1 MDRLSENNLLVMEL
15 FSALLHE
22 RACPFTKEEVE
33 GFAKELGMSGHQAF
47 CTLVCA
53 VCGLDSDLNPRHRL
67 IAEKYIGPALKKMD
81 TAPYKS
87 DPFYQNV
94 RLPEKTL
101 GEWQLT
107 HQQYAPY
114 EMFCYDDTDLL
125 PDGREI
131 PCIGYFT
138 ESFRYPAVLQKGRLW
153 MAVTPN
159 EVETMKEDIAAAHGN
174 ILVLGLGLGYYAYM
188 TAQMENVSR
197 VTVVELD
204 RDVIRLFEEELLPQ
218 FPHREKIRV
227 IHADAFSYVEK
238 EAAKEQ
244 YDFVYADIWHDV
256 LDGTPMYL
264 RFRALE
270 GHVPGADWR
279 YWVERSMLIWLRGL
293 VKEEMAEGQGK
304 LHAHF
309 SKLPESCHEKLE
321 LLKEETEKLSPDSL
335 KAPWEN
341 D

>member
-1 MDRLSENNLLVMEL
+1 MDRLSDNNLLVMEL

-22 RACPFTKEEVE
+22 RACPFTKDEVE
-33 GFAKELGMSGHQAF
+33 QFAQDVGMENQDAF
-47 CTLVCA
+47 CALVCA

-67 IAEKYIGPALKKMD
+67 LKEKYISPALKEMD
-81 TAPYKS
+81 TAPYRA

-94 RLPEKTL
+94 HLPEKKR

-107 HQQYAPY
+107 HQCYQPY
-114 EMFCYDDTDLL
+114 EMFCYDDTRAL
-125 PDGREI
+125 PDGREL

-138 ESFRYPAVLQKGRLW
+138 EKFTYPAVLQQGRLW
-153 MAVTPN
+153 MAITPN
-159 EVETMKEDIAAAHGN
+159 EVETMRADIEAAHGN

-188 TAQMENVSR
+188 TARMEQVEQ

-218 FPHREKIRV
+218 FPNREKIRV
-227 IHADAFSYVEK
+227 IHADAFEYVEK
-238 EAAKEQ
+238 VAKQEH

-270 GHVPGADWR
+270 QHIPGAEWR
-279 YWVERSMLIWLRGL
+279 YWVEKSMLIWLRGL
-293 VKEEMAEGQGK
+293 IREAVETGEGP
-304 LHAHF
+304 LTEHF
-309 SKLPESCHEKLE
+309 AALPRESY
-321 LLKEETEKLSPDSL
+321 LSLDGLRMESRHISPEWI
-335 KAPWEN
+335 KNA
-341 D
+341 

>member
-1 MDRLSENNLLVMEL
+1 MDRQSENNLLVMEL

-22 RACPFTKEEVE
+22 RSCPFTKEEVE
-33 GFAKELGMSGHQAF
+33 GFAKDVGLDAHQAF

-53 VCGLDSDLNPRHRL
+53 VCGLDSDLNPHHRF
-67 IAEKYIGPALKKMD
+67 IAEKYMTPALKKLD
-81 TAPYKS
+81 TAPYRQ
-87 DPFYQNV
+87 DPFYQHIH
-94 RLPEKTL
+94 LPEKTR

-107 HQQYAPY
+107 HQEYQPY
-114 EMFCYDDTDLL
+114 EMFCYDDPAVTE
-125 PDGREI
+125 DGREI

-153 MAVTPN
+153 MAITPN
-159 EVETMKEDIAAAHGN
+159 EVETMRQDIAAAHGN

-218 FPHREKIRV
+218 FPGKEKIRV
-227 IHADAFSYVEK
+227 IHGDAFAYVEK
-238 EAAKEQ
+238 EAAGEQ

-270 GHVPGADWR
+270 KHMPGVEWR
-279 YWVERSMLIWLRGL
+279 YWVEKSMLVWLRGL
-293 VKEEMAEGQGK
+293 VKEEMAEGQGS
-304 LHAHF
+304 LYAHF
-309 SKLPESCHEKLE
+309 SGLSAACHENLQ
-321 LLKEETEKLSPDSL
+321 LLKKETACLSPEWV
-335 KAPWEN
+335 KGPYGN